1 VNNGRPLTAVLGIL
15 ILASLILSLAS
26 LLLSIQADS
35 IRDELKENLTQEI
48 AARKGDV
55 DYLMVRIKTL
65 QAEVNALEIALN
77 ITEGG
82 FIG

>member
-1 VNNGRPLTAVLGIL
+1 MNNGRPLTAVLGIL